1 MTVIE
6 LHIPDDLEPAL
17 QQVPGDKQQFILD
30 AVRHQL
36 SEYFQAA
43 EADIE
48 AANAHDLA
56 DDLLTKDEL
65 TYYLNLPNVSAR

>member
-30 AVRHQL
+30 AVRQQL
-36 SEYFQAA
+36 SDFAQATDT
-43 EADIE
+43 DIE
-48 AANAHDLA
+48 AATITDLG
-56 DDLLTKDEL
+56 DESLTQNEL
-65 TYYLNLPNVSAR
+65 TYYLNLPNVSR